1 MFTTTAPTDYL
12 AALQSYMHP
21 DNGTVPF
28 YFAKTCA
35 DLMHLSD
42 AFSAEY
48 GFMEENN
55 ERVDLGEFSMW
66 AIKSL

>member
-1 MFTTTAPTDYL
+1 MTAPTDYL

-28 YFAKTCA
+28 YFARTCA
-35 DLMHLSD
+35 ELIGLTDQ
-42 AFSAEY
+42 FSTEY
-48 GFMEENN
+48 GHMEKNN